1 MHVQSLRVV
10 GLLLA
15 CIAGIGIV
23 DYLTGP
29 DVGFS
34 LFYLAPIV
42 WSGWYLDRSSSVT
55 LAAAASISWLIADI
69 AWHGATVVSLW
80 NGFTRVGIYFSM
92 AWLTSR
98 LRMEQ
103 RQLQETNA
111 KLQVLLDQEK
121 LLARTD
127 SLTELANRRQLIDE
141 LKKALAR
148 SHRTDMPI
156 ALAYVDLD
164 QFKRFNDRQGRLA
177 GDGVLRA
184 IAEVLTAHASVNALA
199 ARVGGD
205 EFVVLFEQCGEQTAE
220 SVAARLLADLKTVV
234 STLTKDTVGINIGVA
249 CFERP
254 PLSPDAVI
262 DHADAAMFCAK
273 ARGAN
278 SMYVTRLSTEA
289 APASQG

>member
-1 MHVQSLRVV
+1 MPSWKTVSLLV
-10 GLLLA
+10 A
-15 CIAGIGIV
+15 CIAGFGV
-23 DYLTGP
+23 LDYLTGP

-42 WSGWYLDRSSSVT
+42 WSGWYIGGSASVT
-55 LAAAASISWLIADI
+55 LAAAASISWLVADI
-69 AWHGATVVSLW
+69 AWHGVTIVALW

-103 RQLQETNA
+103 HQLQAANA

-121 LLARTD
+121 VLARTD
-127 SLTELANRRQLIDE
+127 PLTGLANRRQFIDD
-141 LKKALAR
+141 LKPAIAR
-148 SHRTDMPI
+148 SHRTDMPL
-156 ALAYVDLD
+156 ALAYIDVD

-177 GDGVLRA
+177 GDSVLRA
-184 IAEVLTAHASVNALA
+184 IAEVLTAHASVNAAA

-205 EFVVLFEQCGEQTAE
+205 EFVVLFEQCSEHTAE
-220 SVAARLLADLKTVV
+220 SVAARLLADLKNVV
-234 STLTKDTVGINIGVA
+234 GTLTKDTVGISIGVA
-249 CFERP
+249 CFDRP
-254 PLSPDAVI
+254 PLSPEAVI

-278 SMYVTRLSTEA
+278 SIYVTRLWTEA
-289 APASQG
+289 APAL